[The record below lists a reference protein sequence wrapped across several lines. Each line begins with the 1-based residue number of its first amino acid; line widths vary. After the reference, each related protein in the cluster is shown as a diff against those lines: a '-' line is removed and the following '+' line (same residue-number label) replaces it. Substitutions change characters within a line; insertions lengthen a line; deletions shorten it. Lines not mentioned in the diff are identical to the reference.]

1 MLFDMIKE
9 EKQEPLNWL
18 KKYQKSQKDYILIIK
33 TIEKIIIQVK
43 SINSYNSQIS
53 NQEFNLLIS

>member
-53 NQEFNLLIS
+53 NQ